1 MTKYKITIADSRSIF
16 CAIFEVR
23 AMDVAMAVFRAM
35 AQAGLNP
42 LHDYLITSEILQRTS
57 DNGPAVTCVHV
68 DA

>member
-1 MTKYKITIADSRSIF
+1 
-16 CAIFEVR
+16 
-23 AMDVAMAVFRAM
+23 MAVFRAM